1 MPLPPSLEELT
12 PESHLVRVGSKMIE
26 EIDNRVYLFIFGLGS
41 FALIDAMFEAICLNP
56 AQWLTLPLISLI
68 LMSLVATAM
77 VFTVN
82 KRRKLHNHKLE
93 SAKGNM
99 T

>member
-1 MPLPPSLEELT
+1 
-12 PESHLVRVGSKMIE
+12 MIE
-26 EIDNRVYLFIFGLGS
+26 EIDNWIYLFIFGLGS
-41 FALIDAMFEAICLNP
+41 FALIDAVFEAIYLNP
-56 AQWLTLPLISLI
+56 AQWLTLLLISLI
-68 LMSLVATAM
+68 LMGLVVTAM

-93 SAKGNM
+93 STKGNM